1 MVMRRILGT
10 TLVLPVLLPG
20 LLPMLLAGCGDGGAA
35 VQANGDPP
43 APEVTLVSGTAAGGE
58 VADRV
63 TVLEDEAA
71 IAAYAGRF
79 RGPMAEEVTRAAQR
93 IEVPADTQLVA
104 AVVAVGCDVPPSVG
118 VTGHGED
125 ATFGPEEVPSPTKEC
140 FAPVTTVALAAVPQD
155 GGE

>member
-10 TLVLPVLLPG
+10 TLLVLALLFG
-20 LLPMLLAGCGDGGAA
+20 AAACGDDEGVSAI
-35 VQANGDPP
+35 GDPP

-63 TVLEDEAA
+63 TVLDDAAA
-71 IAAYAGRF
+71 IAEYAGRF
-79 RGPMAEEVTRAAQR
+79 RGPFTGKVERAAAR
-93 IEVPADTQLVA
+93 IDVRDGARLVA
-104 AVVAVGCDVPPSVG
+104 AVVAVGCDVPPHVDVAG
-118 VTGHGED
+118 RGD
-125 ATFGPEEVPSPTKEC
+125 DLTFVPARVPSARQEC